1 MTWAQ
6 RVAGH
11 IGGESVVAAALFQRR
26 GSSAMIGDEGGLPS
40 GAASEL
46 EAPGFPTNTIFAVT
60 DAGTLYAFHRD
71 PDDGQIGRWP
81 LEEVGARLEE
91 RESNWNFFEP
101 VGTWELL
108 LTFPDGR
115 SGAFESAKRGDDCRA
130 TCRAIVAGSRELA
143 RNLPKPRSLDPDF
156 TDWDPDDLDTW
167 DERIVVVADDED
179 FLEWQREWL
188 EEHGRG

>member
-81 LEEVGARLEE
+81 LEEVSARLEE

-115 SGAFESAKRGDDCRA
+115 SGAFESANRDDDCKA
-130 TCRAIVAGSRELA
+130 TCRAIAAGSRELA

-179 FLEWQREWL
+179 FLDWQREWL

>member
-71 PDDGQIGRWP
+71 PNDGQIGRWP

-91 RESNWNFFEP
+91 RESNWNFFEL
-101 VGTWELL
+101 V
-108 LTFPDGR
+108 
-115 SGAFESAKRGDDCRA
+115 
-130 TCRAIVAGSRELA
+130 
-143 RNLPKPRSLDPDF
+143 
-156 TDWDPDDLDTW
+156 DTW
-167 DERIVVVADDED
+167 DERIVVVVDDED

>member
-115 SGAFESAKRGDDCRA
+115 SGAFESANHRL
-130 TCRAIVAGSRELA
+130 GSRRPRHVGRTDRRGGRRRGLPRLA
-143 RNLPKPRSLDPDF
+143 ARVARGARPRLAIWARESSLS
-156 TDWDPDDLDTW
+156 
-167 DERIVVVADDED
+167 
-179 FLEWQREWL
+179 
-188 EEHGRG
+188 EEKRAQVGRAGGN